1 MLKLRMAKFFLGAA
15 LLAVTAGFAGAQNYP
30 NKPIRLVVPFD
41 AGGTVDTLARVVT
54 AQITKQ
60 SGVRFIIDNRPGA
73 NSAIGSEAVARATPD
88 GYTVLN
94 VSPSLVLNALLRK
107 DVPYDL
113 HRDFVPVTN
122 LGIGQ
127 GYLLVVRQEL
137 PVKSVRE
144 LVALAKSRG
153 DKRLTYGTPGVGNAL
168 HVASEIFATKAGIPL
183 LHVPYKGSAP
193 ALVAIAAGQ
202 VDLMM
207 LSPATV
213 FPFVQNGKVRPI
225 AFTGSERSKEFANV
239 PTMQEAGV
247 EDCVIKGT
255 WVGWFVPAGTPKTAI
270 AVLADEVK
278 KAVQSPE
285 VDKALA
291 TGGFDA
297 DGRSPSEFA
306 RFVQAESR
314 RYGEVIRNAKIE
326 LK

>member
-1 MLKLRMAKFFLGAA
+1 MQLRWVKCVLGAA
-15 LLAVTAGFAGAQNYP
+15 LIAGTAGFSAAQSYP
-30 NKPIRLVVPFD
+30 GKPIRLVVPFD
-41 AGGTVDTLARVVT
+41 AGGTVDALGRVVST
-54 AQITKQ
+54 QIMKQ
-60 SGVRFIIDNRPGA
+60 SGARFVIDNRPGA
-73 NSAIGSEAVARATPD
+73 NGLIGSAAVARATPD

-122 LGIGQ
+122 IGIGQ

-137 PVKSVRE
+137 PVKSVAE

-153 DKRLTYGTPGVGNAL
+153 DKRLTYGAPGIGNAL
-168 HVASEIFATKAGIPL
+168 HVASEIFAAKAATPL
-183 LHVPYKGSAP
+183 LHVPFKGSAP
-193 ALVAIAAGQ
+193 ALAAIAAGE

-207 LSPATV
+207 LSPPTV

-225 AFTGSERSKEFANV
+225 AFTGSARSREFPNV

-255 WVGWFVPAGTPKTAI
+255 WVGWFVPAGTPPQAI
-270 AVLADEVK
+270 ALLAGEVS
-278 KAVQSPE
+278 KAVQNPE
-285 VDKALA
+285 VAKFLT
-291 TGGFDA
+291 TGGFDP
-297 DGRSPSEFA
+297 DGRSPAEFA
-306 RFVQAESR
+306 RFVQAEWQR
-314 RYGEVIRNAKIE
+314 LGEVLRNAKIE

>member
-1 MLKLRMAKFFLGAA
+1 MQLRTLKCFATVALVAGMAS
-15 LLAVTAGFAGAQNYP
+15 VAGAQSYP

-54 AQITKQ
+54 AQIMKQ
-60 SGVRFIIDNRPGA
+60 SGTRFIIDNRPGA
-73 NSAIGSEAVARATPD
+73 NSAIGAAAVARATPD

-113 HRDFVPVTN
+113 HKDFVPVTN

-127 GYLLVVRQEL
+127 GYLLVVRQDL
-137 PVKSVRE
+137 PAKSVRE
-144 LVALAKSRG
+144 LIALAKNRG
-153 DKRLTYGTPGVGNAL
+153 DKRLTYGTPGIGNAL
-168 HVASEIFATKAGIPL
+168 HVASEIFATKAAIPL

-247 EDCVIKGT
+247 
-255 WVGWFVPAGTPKTAI
+255 
-270 AVLADEVK
+270 
-278 KAVQSPE
+278 
-285 VDKALA
+285 
-291 TGGFDA
+291 
-297 DGRSPSEFA
+297 
-306 RFVQAESR
+306 
-314 RYGEVIRNAKIE
+314 
-326 LK
+326 

>member
-1 MLKLRMAKFFLGAA
+1 MQVRMVACFFSAA
-15 LLAVTAGFAGAQNYP
+15 LFAATAGFAGAQDYP

-60 SGVRFIIDNRPGA
+60 SGARFIIDNRPGA

-94 VSPSLVLNALLRK
+94 VSPSIVLNALLRK

-113 HRDFVPVTN
+113 RRDFVPVTN

-144 LVALAKSRG
+144 LVALAKTRG
-153 DKRLTYGTPGVGNAL
+153 DERLTYGTPGVGNAL
-168 HVASEIFATKAGIPL
+168 HVASEIFSTKTGIPL

-193 ALVAIAAGQ
+193 ALVAIAAGE

-213 FPFVQNGKVRPI
+213 FPFVRDGKVRPI
-225 AFTGSERSKEFANV
+225 AFTGSERSQEFPNV
-239 PTMQEAGV
+239 PTMQQAGV

-255 WVGWFVPAGTPKTAI
+255 WVGWFVPAGTPRKAI
-270 AVLADEVK
+270 GLLANEVK

-285 VDKALA
+285 ISRILT

-306 RFVQAESR
+306 RFVQAEWQ
-314 RYGEVIRNAKIE
+314 RYGKVLRNANIE

>member
-1 MLKLRMAKFFLGAA
+1 MQVCIVKCLFGAA
-15 LLAVTAGFAGAQNYP
+15 VIAGAAGSAYAEDYP

-60 SGVRFIIDNRPGA
+60 SGTRFIIDNRPGA
-73 NSAIGSEAVARATPD
+73 NSAIGSAAVARATPD

-113 HRDFVPVTN
+113 HKDFVPVTN

-137 PVKSVRE
+137 PAKSVRE
-144 LVALAKSRG
+144 LIALAKSRG
-153 DKRLTYGTPGVGNAL
+153 DQRLTYGTPGLGNAL
-168 HVASEIFATKAGIPL
+168 HVASEIFSAKAGIPL

-193 ALVAIAAGQ
+193 ALTAIAAGE

-213 FPFVQNGKVRPI
+213 FPFVQSGKVRPI
-225 AFTGSERSKEFANV
+225 GFTGSERSKEFPNV
-239 PTMQEAGV
+239 PTMREAGV

-255 WVGWFVPAGTPKTAI
+255 WVGWFVPAGTPREAV
-270 AVLADEVK
+270 AVLAGEVN

-285 VDKALA
+285 VAKTLA

-297 DGRSPSEFA
+297 DGRPPAQFA
-306 RFVQAESR
+306 RFVQSESK
-314 RYGEVIRNAKIE
+314 RYGEVLRKAKIE

>member
-1 MLKLRMAKFFLGAA
+1 MHVRMVKCFLSAA
-15 LLAVTAGFAGAQNYP
+15 LVAATAGNAFAQSYP
-30 NKPIRLVVPFD
+30 SKPIRLVVPFD

-54 AQITKQ
+54 TQITKQ

-73 NSAIGSEAVARATPD
+73 NSAIGSAAVARATPD

-94 VSPSLVLNALLRK
+94 VSPSLVLNALLSK

-113 HRDFVPVTN
+113 HKDFVPVTN

-127 GYLLVVRQEL
+127 GYLLVVRQDL
-137 PVKSVRE
+137 PAKSVRE

-153 DKRLTYGTPGVGNAL
+153 DKRLTYGTPGLGNAL
-168 HVASEIFATKAGIPL
+168 HVASEIFAMKAGTPF

-193 ALVAIAAGQ
+193 ALTAIAGGE

-207 LSPATV
+207 LSPPTV
-213 FPFVQNGKVRPI
+213 FPYVQSGKVRPI
-225 AFTGSERSKEFANV
+225 AFTGSERSKEFPNV

-247 EDCVIKGT
+247 RDCVIKGT
-255 WVGWFVPAGTPKTAI
+255 WVGWFVPAGTPQKAI
-270 AVLADEVK
+270 AVLAEEVN

-285 VDKALA
+285 VAKTLT
-291 TGGFDA
+291 TGGFEP
-297 DGRSPSEFA
+297 DGRSPAEFA
-306 RFVQAESR
+306 RFVRAEWQ
-314 RYGEVIRNAKIE
+314 RYGEVVRNAKIE

>member
-1 MLKLRMAKFFLGAA
+1 MHARLMKYFSGVALVAA
-15 LLAVTAGFAGAQNYP
+15 TAGNAFAQNYP
-30 NKPIRLVVPFD
+30 DKPIRVVVPFD

-60 SGVRFIIDNRPGA
+60 SGSRFIIDNRPGA
-73 NSAIGSEAVARATPD
+73 NSAIGSAAVAHATPD

-113 HRDFVPVTN
+113 HKDFVPVTN

-144 LVALAKSRG
+144 LIALAKSRG
-153 DKRLTYGTPGVGNAL
+153 DKRLTYGTPGAGNAL
-168 HVASEIFATKAGIPL
+168 HVASEFFAMKAGTPL

-225 AFTGSERSKEFANV
+225 GFTGSQRSKEFPNV
-239 PTMQEAGV
+239 PTMHEAGV

-255 WVGWFVPAGTPKTAI
+255 WVGWFVPAGTPRKAI
-270 AVLADEVK
+270 AVLAAEVN
-278 KAVQSPE
+278 KAVKSPE
-285 VDKALA
+285 VVKMLE
-291 TGGFDA
+291 TGGFDP
-297 DGRSPSEFA
+297 DGRSPAEFA
-306 RFVQAESR
+306 RFVQAESQ
-314 RYGEVIRNAKIE
+314 RYGEVVRNAKIE

>member
-1 MLKLRMAKFFLGAA
+1 MLVCALGAA
-15 LLAVTAGFAGAQNYP
+15 LLVGTAGFAGAQNYP

-54 AQITKQ
+54 AQITRQ
-60 SGVRFIIDNRPGA
+60 SGMRFIIDNRPGA
-73 NSAIGSEAVARATPD
+73 NSAIGSAAVARATPD

-113 HRDFVPVTN
+113 HKDFVPVTN

-144 LVALAKSRG
+144 LIALAKSRS
-153 DKRLTYGTPGVGNAL
+153 DKRLTFGTPGIGNAL
-168 HVASEIFATKAGIPL
+168 HVASEIFAIKAGIPL
-183 LHVPYKGSAP
+183 LHVPFKGSAP
-193 ALVAIAAGQ
+193 ALTAIAAGQ
-202 VDLMM
+202 VDMMM

-225 AFTGSERSKEFANV
+225 AFTGSDRSKEFPNV

-255 WVGWFVPAGTPKTAI
+255 WVGWFVPAGTPQKAV
-270 AVLADEVK
+270 AVLAEEVK
-278 KAVQSPE
+278 KALQSPE
-285 VDKALA
+285 VSKVLT
-291 TGGFDA
+291 TGGFDP
-297 DGRSPSEFA
+297 DGRSPAEFA
-306 RFVQAESR
+306 RFVQSESQRFAEVLRS
-314 RYGEVIRNAKIE
+314 AKIE

>member
-1 MLKLRMAKFFLGAA
+1 MLKLRMVKFFFGAA
-15 LLAVTAGFAGAQNYP
+15 LLAVTAGFAAAQNYP

-60 SGVRFIIDNRPGA
+60 SGARFIIDNRPGA

-113 HRDFVPVTN
+113 HKDFVPVTN

-193 ALVAIAAGQ
+193 ALTDAIAGQIDGLYTTTVTAEGAIRSGRVKVLGVAGPRRIAMLPNVATLAEQ
-202 VDLMM
+202 GITGADNLLWIGLVTAAKVPRPVVDKLNAEVNRTLQMPDVKQRFDQLGM
-207 LSPATV
+207 DTEGGTPAR
-213 FPFVQNGKVRPI
+213 FEQFIRAQAEALGRLI
-225 AFTGSERSKEFANV
+225 R
-239 PTMQEAGV
+239 AGV
-247 EDCVIKGT
+247 LPME
-255 WVGWFVPAGTPKTAI
+255 
-270 AVLADEVK
+270 
-278 KAVQSPE
+278 
-285 VDKALA
+285 
-291 TGGFDA
+291 
-297 DGRSPSEFA
+297 
-306 RFVQAESR
+306 
-314 RYGEVIRNAKIE
+314 
-326 LK
+326 

>member
-1 MLKLRMAKFFLGAA
+1 MQVRIVKWLFGAA
-15 LLAVTAGFAGAQNYP
+15 VLAGAAGNAGAQSYP
-30 NKPIRLVVPFD
+30 SKPIHLVVPFD

-60 SGVRFIIDNRPGA
+60 SSARFVIDNRPGA
-73 NSAIGSEAVARATPD
+73 NSAIGSAAVARATPD

-113 HRDFVPVTN
+113 NKDFVPVTN

-127 GYLLVVRQEL
+127 GYLLVVRNEL

-144 LVALAKSRG
+144 LIALAKTRG
-153 DKRLTYGTPGVGNAL
+153 DNRLTYGTPGIGNAL
-168 HVASEIFATKAGIPL
+168 HVASEIFATKAAIPL

-193 ALVAIAAGQ
+193 ALVAIAAGE

-225 AFTGSERSKEFANV
+225 AFTGSERSKEFPNV
-239 PTMQEAGV
+239 PTMQQAGV

-255 WVGWFVPAGTPKTAI
+255 WVGWFVPAGTPKQAI
-270 AVLADEVK
+270 SVLAQEVH
-278 KAVQSPE
+278 KAVQSPDVARTLE
-285 VDKALA
+285 
-291 TGGFDA
+291 TGGFDP
-297 DGRSPSEFA
+297 DGRPPAEFA
-306 RFVQAESR
+306 RFVRAESQ
-314 RYGEVIRNAKIE
+314 RYGDVIRKAKIE

>member
-1 MLKLRMAKFFLGAA
+1 MHVRMLRCVLGAA
-15 LLAVTAGFAGAQNYP
+15 LLACTAGFAGAQDYP

-41 AGGTVDTLARVVT
+41 AGGTIDTLGRVVT
-54 AQITKQ
+54 TQITKQ
-60 SGVRFIIDNRPGA
+60 SGMRFVIDNRPGA
-73 NSAIGSEAVARATPD
+73 NSAIGSAAVARATPD

-113 HRDFVPVTN
+113 HKDFVPVTN
-122 LGIGQ
+122 IGVGR
-127 GYLLVVRQEL
+127 GYLLVVREEL

-144 LVALAKSRG
+144 LVAFAKNRG
-153 DKRLTYGTPGVGNAL
+153 DKRLTYGTPGIGNAL
-168 HVASEIFATKAGIPL
+168 HVASEIFATKAATPL

-193 ALVAIAAGQ
+193 ALAAIAAGE

-207 LSPATV
+207 LSPPTV
-213 FPFVQNGKVRPI
+213 FPFVKSGKVRPI
-225 AFTGSERSKEFANV
+225 AFTGSQRSKEFPDV

-255 WVGWFVPAGTPKTAI
+255 WVGWFVPAGTPQKAI
-270 AVLADEVK
+270 AVLAHEVS

-285 VDKALA
+285 VAKVLT
-291 TGGFDA
+291 TGGFDP
-297 DGRSPSEFA
+297 DGRSPAEFA
-306 RFVQAESR
+306 RFVQAER
-314 RYGEVIRNAKIE
+314 QRFAEVLRKAKIE

>member
-1 MLKLRMAKFFLGAA
+1 MQVGMVRFFSAA
-15 LLAVTAGFAGAQNYP
+15 LVAGATSFAGAQNYP

-60 SGVRFIIDNRPGA
+60 SGARFIIDNRPGA
-73 NSAIGSEAVARATPD
+73 NSAIGSAAVARATPD

-94 VSPSLVLNALLRK
+94 VSPSLVLNALLGK

-144 LVALAKSRG
+144 LVALAKNRG
-153 DKRLTYGTPGVGNAL
+153 DKRLTYGTPGIGNAL
-168 HVASEIFATKAGIPL
+168 HVASEIFATKAATPL
-183 LHVPYKGSAP
+183 LHIPYKGSAP
-193 ALVAIAAGQ
+193 ALAAIAAGQ

-225 AFTGSERSKEFANV
+225 AYTGSERSKEFPNV

-255 WVGWFVPAGTPKTAI
+255 WVGWFVPAGTPQKAI
-270 AVLADEVK
+270 AVLAEEVN

-285 VDKALA
+285 VAKILT

-297 DGRSPSEFA
+297 DGRSPAEFA
-306 RFVQAESR
+306 RFVEAEWQ
-314 RYGEVIRNAKIE
+314 RYREVLRNAKIE